1 MISQKIKI
9 KNFQYK
15 KKNKN
20 ILRILSSLLKD
31 QSQLILSLG
40 SKYKNNYNYKKL
52 VNKLEKQN
60 VRIFGM
66 GGSILGAKAIY
77 DFLKEKIKKKFY
89 FIDNIDEK
97 TPLNK
102 KENFLDLIISKS
114 GNTLETIVNINIFV
128 KSKSKKIFLT
138 ENRNNYLSILA
149 KELKSEI
156 IHHNNFI
163 GGRFSVLSETGMFP
177 AELMGFKPS
186 NFRKLNDIIKDKKF
200 LNSLIMNT
208 SAILNYS
215 KKNYNSIIIN
225 YDSQANSLFEWY
237 QQLVSESLGKQNKGI
252 LPIISTMPKDN
263 HSLMQYYLDGKKN
276 NFYTFFFS
284 KNSPVNK
291 TKIMKSRLLHE
302 THNYLKD
309 QTVNQILEKQSIAT
323 QKVFYKQKLPFRSIV
338 VSKRDENSIGGLFC
352 YFILETILLGRALG
366 VNPFNQPAVELIKI
380 ETKKQFAQK

>member
-52 VNKLEKQN
+52 VNKLDKQN

-97 TPLNK
+97 TPFNK

-128 KSKSKKIFLT
+128 KSKNKKIFLT

-177 AELMGFKPS
+177 AELMGFKAS

-208 SAILNYS
+208 NAILNYS

-263 HSLMQYYLDGKKN
+263 HSLMQYYLEGKKN

>member
-40 SKYKNNYNYKKL
+40 NKYKNNYNYKKL
-52 VNKLEKQN
+52 VNKLDKQN

-97 TPLNK
+97 TLFNK

-128 KSKSKKIFLT
+128 KSKNKKIFLT

-177 AELMGFKPS
+177 AELMGFKAS

-291 TKIMKSRLLHE
+291 TKVMKSRLLHE

-366 VNPFNQPAVELIKI
+366 VNPFNQSAVELIKI

>member
-97 TPLNK
+97 TPFNK
-102 KENFLDLIISKS
+102 KENFLNLIISKS
-114 GNTLETIVNINIFV
+114 GNTLDTIVNINFFL

-177 AELMGFKPS
+177 AELMGFKAS

-263 HSLMQYYLDGKKN
+263 HSLMQYYLEGKKN

-323 QKVFYKQKLPFRSIV
+323 QKVFYEQKLPFRSIV

>member
-20 ILRILSSLLKD
+20 IIRILSSLLKD

-97 TPLNK
+97 TPFNK

-177 AELMGFKPS
+177 AELMGFKAS

>member
-52 VNKLEKQN
+52 VNKLDKQN

-97 TPLNK
+97 TPFNK

-177 AELMGFKPS
+177 AELMGFKAS

>member
-40 SKYKNNYNYKKL
+40 NKYKNNYNYKKL
-52 VNKLEKQN
+52 VNKLDKQN

-97 TPLNK
+97 TLFNK

-128 KSKSKKIFLT
+128 KSKNKKIFLT

-177 AELMGFKPS
+177 AELMGFKAS

-291 TKIMKSRLLHE
+291 TKVMKSRLLHE

>member
-97 TPLNK
+97 TPFNK
-102 KENFLDLIISKS
+102 KENFLDLVISKS

-128 KSKSKKIFLT
+128 KSKNKKIFLT

-177 AELMGFKPS
+177 AELMGFKAS

-215 KKNYNSIIIN
+215 KKNYNSIILN

>member
-20 ILRILSSLLKD
+20 IIRILSSLLKD

-40 SKYKNNYNYKKL
+40 NKYKNNYNYKKL
-52 VNKLEKQN
+52 VNKLDKQN

-97 TPLNK
+97 TPFNK

-128 KSKSKKIFLT
+128 KSKNKKIFLT

-177 AELMGFKPS
+177 AELMGFKAS

-208 SAILNYS
+208 NAILNYS

-263 HSLMQYYLDGKKN
+263 HSLMQYYLEGKKN

-309 QTVNQILEKQSIAT
+309 QTVNQILEKQCIAT
-323 QKVFYKQKLPFRSIV
+323 QKVFYKKKLPFRSII

>member
-40 SKYKNNYNYKKL
+40 NKYKNNYNYKKL
-52 VNKLEKQN
+52 VNKLDKQN

-97 TPLNK
+97 TPFNK

-128 KSKSKKIFLT
+128 KSKNKKIFLT

-177 AELMGFKPS
+177 AELMGFKAS
-186 NFRKLNDIIKDKKF
+186 NFRKLNDLIKDKKF

-291 TKIMKSRLLHE
+291 TKVMKSRLLHE

>member
-40 SKYKNNYNYKKL
+40 NKYKNNYNYKKL

-60 VRIFGM
+60 IRIFGM

-128 KSKSKKIFLT
+128 KSKNKKIFLT

-177 AELMGFKPS
+177 AELMGFKAS

-263 HSLMQYYLDGKKN
+263 HSLMQYYLEGKKN

>member
-20 ILRILSSLLKD
+20 IIRILSSLLKD

-40 SKYKNNYNYKKL
+40 NKYKNNYNYKKL
-52 VNKLEKQN
+52 VNKLDKQN

-97 TPLNK
+97 TPFNK

-128 KSKSKKIFLT
+128 KSKNKKIFLT

-177 AELMGFKPS
+177 AELMGFKAS

-208 SAILNYS
+208 NAILNYS

-263 HSLMQYYLDGKKN
+263 HSLMQYYLEGKKN

>member
-1 MISQKIKI
+1 MLSKKIQINNLK
-9 KNFQYK
+9 F
-15 KKNKN
+15 KKNQSITN
-20 ILRILSSLLKD
+20 ILSNLLKEKN
-31 QSQLILSLG
+31 QTILSLG
-40 SKYKNNYNYKKL
+40 NKYKNKYSYKKL
-52 VNKLEKQN
+52 VNKVDKLN

-77 DFLKEKIKKKFY
+77 DFLKDKIKKKFF
-89 FIDNIDEK
+89 FIDNINEK
-97 TPLNK
+97 ISFNNK
-102 KENFLDLIISKS
+102 KKFLDLIIYKS
-114 GNTLETIVNINIFV
+114 GNTLETIINVNFFV
-128 KSKSKKIFLT
+128 KSNDKKIFIT
-138 ENRNNYLSILA
+138 ENKNSYLSLLA
-149 KELKSEI
+149 KQLKSEI
-156 IHHNNFI
+156 IEHNNFI

-177 AELMGFKPS
+177 AELMGFKS
-186 NFRKLNDIIKDKKF
+186 NNFRRLNDIIKDKKI
-200 LNSLIMNT
+200 LNSLIINT

-263 HSLMQYYLDGKKN
+263 HSLMQYYLEGKKN

>member
-52 VNKLEKQN
+52 VNTLEKQN

-97 TPLNK
+97 TLFNK

-177 AELMGFKPS
+177 AELMGFKAS

-291 TKIMKSRLLHE
+291 TKVMKSRLLHE

>member
-1 MISQKIKI
+1 MISQKKKI
-9 KNFQYK
+9 KNFKYK

-40 SKYKNNYNYKKL
+40 NKYKNNYNYKKL
-52 VNKLEKQN
+52 VNKLDKQN

-97 TPLNK
+97 TPFNK

-128 KSKSKKIFLT
+128 KSKNKKIFLT

-177 AELMGFKPS
+177 AELMGFKAS

-208 SAILNYS
+208 NAILNYS

-263 HSLMQYYLDGKKN
+263 HSLMQYYLEGKKN

>member
-52 VNKLEKQN
+52 VNKLDKQN

-97 TPLNK
+97 TPFNK

-177 AELMGFKPS
+177 AELMGFKAS

-208 SAILNYS
+208 NAILNYS

-263 HSLMQYYLDGKKN
+263 HSLMQYYLEGKKN

>member
-52 VNKLEKQN
+52 VNKLENQN

-97 TPLNK
+97 TLFNK

-177 AELMGFKPS
+177 AELMGFKAS

-291 TKIMKSRLLHE
+291 TKVMKSRLLHE

-338 VSKRDENSIGGLFC
+338 VSK
-352 YFILETILLGRALG
+352 
-366 VNPFNQPAVELIKI
+366 
-380 ETKKQFAQK
+380 

>member
-40 SKYKNNYNYKKL
+40 NKYKNNYNYKKL
-52 VNKLEKQN
+52 VNKLDKQN

-97 TPLNK
+97 TPFNK

-128 KSKSKKIFLT
+128 KSKNKKIFLT

-177 AELMGFKPS
+177 AELMGFKAS

-208 SAILNYS
+208 NAILNYS

>member
-20 ILRILSSLLKD
+20 IIRILSSLLKD

-40 SKYKNNYNYKKL
+40 NKYKNNYNYKKL
-52 VNKLEKQN
+52 VNKLDKQN

-97 TPLNK
+97 TPFNK

-128 KSKSKKIFLT
+128 KSKNKKIFLT

-177 AELMGFKPS
+177 AELMGFKAS

-208 SAILNYS
+208 NAILNYS

-263 HSLMQYYLDGKKN
+263 HSLMQYYLEGKKN

-291 TKIMKSRLLHE
+291 TKIMKSQLLHE